1 MIDDSELEKR
11 LLGLEALIRDLSR
24 DSGLSV
30 YGIIDTLSRRN
41 GK

>member
-24 DSGLSV
+24 DSGISDC
-30 YGIIDTLSRRN
+30 GIIDTLTRRN
-41 GK
+41 MK

>member
-1 MIDDSELEKR
+1 MLSDAELEKR

-24 DSGLSV
+24 DSGVSV

-41 GK
+41 RK